1 MADIFDLFKQISSTS
16 RPAGGKPEYI
26 IAGLGNPGSE
36 YERTRHN
43 AGFMALDKLAEKTGA
58 NVKYSKYKALTDT
71 VTIDG
76 HTVLLMK
83 PQTYMNKSG
92 EAVSEAAKFYQ
103 IPPERIIVISDDISI
118 APGRMRLRMSGSA
131 GGQKGLANIIEHLGT
146 DAFPRIKIGVGEKP
160 SRDYDLAAWVLGRF
174 SEEDMKAVSLRL
186 DDVLDCIKMMLAGKS
201 EDAMGI
207 YNGKKA

>member
-1 MADIFDLFKQISSTS
+1 MADIFDLFKQISTNTK
-16 RPAGGKPEYI
+16 PAGGKPEYI

-58 NVKYSKYKALTDT
+58 SVKYSKYKALTDT

-76 HTVLLMK
+76 HTVLLKK
-83 PQTYMNKSG
+83 PQTYMNHSC
-92 EAVSEAAKFYQ
+92 EAVKAAASFYQ
-103 IPPERIIVISDDISI
+103 IPPEKIIVISDDVTL
-118 APGRMRLRMSGSA
+118 APGRMRLRKSGSS
-131 GGQKGLANIIEHLGT
+131 GGQKGLGSIIEHLGT

-160 SRDYDLAAWVLGRF
+160 SRDYDMAAWVLGRL

-186 DDVLDCIKMMLAGKS
+186 DDVLDCIKMMLAGKA

-207 YNGKKA
+207 YNGKKV